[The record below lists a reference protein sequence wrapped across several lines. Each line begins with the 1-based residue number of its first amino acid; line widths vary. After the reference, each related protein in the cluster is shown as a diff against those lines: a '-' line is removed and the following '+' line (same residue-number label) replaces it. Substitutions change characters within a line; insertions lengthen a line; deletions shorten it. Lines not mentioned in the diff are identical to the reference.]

1 MIYITLHNL
10 HTWGK
15 KHMTKA
21 GDICVAASLAGAS
34 DHKTVH
40 VAATNGKNLDEVRDL
55 YPEVRFEKFDNS
67 VITANDAIIVPI
79 MEFSRILEDTRDEL
93 VQFYKDLLDS
103 KAKLFVMNI
112 HHNKEFYKKTIESGE
127 DREVVELVDKILERC
142 HYLTHDD
149 CMNLERYDSECIQ
162 QIVFYDKDAI
172 RDVQFANN
180 RDIALTFY
188 RPSSFKGFNL
198 WLEQTKIENR
208 LKLVAVCNTSVNK
221 KYDSLVKE
229 YIAEGLITKYET
241 ISEYLIDPCEGH
253 ALISAPYSIEDA
265 DFQELIR
272 RSLYCLNTTD
282 YNVLADLNEGV
293 KPDYLILENAM
304 FDASMHQLPLRWTMS
319 SIDTMPVSTKFDC
332 ILTNSLDFEEQV
344 ELFDALFNAK
354 TYLEKSQRKCE

>member
-15 KHMTKA
+15 SHMTKA

-40 VAATNGKNLDEVRDL
+40 VAATNDKNLDEVRDL

-67 VITANDAIIVPI
+67 LVTEKDAIVVPI
-79 MEFSRILEDTRDEL
+79 MEFSRIVEDTRDEL

-112 HHNKEFYKKTIESGE
+112 HHNKEFYKKTIDTGE
-127 DREVVELVDKILERC
+127 DREIAELVSKILDRC

-162 QIVFYDKDAI
+162 QIVFYDKEAI
-172 RDVQFANN
+172 RDVKFADK

-198 WLEQTKIENR
+198 WLEQTRIEDR
-208 LKLVAVCNTSVNK
+208 FKLVAVCNTKVNK
-221 KYDSLVKE
+221 KYDDLVQE
-229 YIAEGLITKYET
+229 YLADGLITKYDT
-241 ISEYLIDPCEGH
+241 INEYLSDDCKGH
-253 ALISAPYSIEDA
+253 ALISAPYSIEDEN
-265 DFQELIR
+265 FQELIR
-272 RSLYCLNTTD
+272 RSSYCLNTTD

-293 KPDYLILENAM
+293 APDYLILENAM
-304 FDASMHQLPLRWTMS
+304 FDASMHRLPLRWTMS
-319 SIDTMPVSTKFDC
+319 SIETMPTSTKFDC
-332 ILTNSLDFEEQV
+332 VLTNSLTHEEQV

-354 TYLEKSQRKCE
+354 KYLEEIQRKCE